1 MLLQYSPSGSPESA
15 AARPRSMKK
24 KSAPDGSLEALYG
37 RPAFMIRR
45 AHQIATAVFTQSCA
59 KLDLTLSQ
67 YSILFTLHHRGPV
80 GQNELGRLVSLDR
93 STTGFV
99 VNILKGRKLLTTSDD
114 PKDKRKTLVALTD
127 RGRLL
132 LASAEQLNTQA
143 SQDLLSAFD
152 ERQARTFIK
161 LLEKLT
167 TSKDTESQP

>member
-1 MLLQYSPSGSPESA
+1 MKRKPPPE
-15 AARPRSMKK
+15 
-24 KSAPDGSLEALYG
+24 DESLEGLYG

-67 YSILFTLHHRGPV
+67 YSILFTLHHRGPL
-80 GQNELGRLVSLDR
+80 GQNELGRLVALDR

-99 VNILKGRKLLTTSDD
+99 VNILRGRKLLSTSGD
-114 PKDKRKTLVALTD
+114 PKDKRKTLVSLTD
-127 RGRLL
+127 KGRLL
-132 LASAEQLNTQA
+132 LASAERLNTQA

-161 LLEKLT
+161 LLEQLT
-167 TSKDTESQP
+167 SAPRDTTPR

>member
-1 MLLQYSPSGSPESA
+1 
-15 AARPRSMKK
+15 MKK
-24 KSAPDGSLEALYG
+24 KPAPDDSLEALYG

-80 GQNELGRLVSLDR
+80 GQNELGRLVALDR

-167 TSKDTESQP
+167 SASKDAESQS